1 MSIKKLKRLPILSSA
16 IVLAASL
23 ISQQAFAHAHLKTE
37 TPAADSQVSA
47 ATSELTL
54 GFSEGVE
61 PNFSKVALSGPKG
74 ETVKTG
80 KFTLATND
88 NTQAL
93 ITLPAPLTSGKYV
106 VSWQVV
112 SVDGH
117 KTQGK
122 YSFTVK

>member
-1 MSIKKLKRLPILSSA
+1 MSIKKLKSLRILSSA
-16 IVLAASL
+16 CVLAVGL

-37 TPAADSQVSA
+37 TPAADSQVSVA
-47 ATSELTL
+47 PTELTL

-61 PNFSKVALSGPKG
+61 PNFSKVELSGPNNQP
-74 ETVKTG
+74 VKIG
-80 KFTLATND
+80 AFKLAAKD
-88 NTQAL
+88 NTQVL
-93 ITLPAPLTSGKYV
+93 IALPAPLTAGKYL
-106 VSWQVV
+106 VSWHVV